1 MLFGSIA
8 EEIIGTP
15 VDTLIAANEGMGAF
29 LPTKITALYGKQYYL
44 RVIVSSMSPQQVSIT
59 YQVDAI
65 IGPASTQPLLHLRM
79 SHNKLNIFYPSGSIH
94 LYDLLITLPI
104 WLSLLS
110 T

>member
-29 LPTKITALYGKQYYL
+29 LPTKITALYGKQYDL
-44 RVIVSSMSPQQVSIT
+44 RVGVSSMSLQQVSIT

-65 IGPASTQPLLHLRM
+65 IGPASQQD
-79 SHNKLNIFYPSGSIH
+79 HNLCCTIVCP
-94 LYDLLITLPI
+94 ITN
-104 WLSLLS
+104 
-110 T
+110 